1 MRKIDKIIFHCS
13 ATVEGQNISVATIRN
28 WHVKGRG
35 WSDIGYHY
43 YIGIDGK
50 INSGRPVNKI
60 GAHTKGENESSIGV
74 CYCGGLDANKK
85 AKDTRTEA
93 QKVAIIKLIKTLK
106 NIYPDASLHGHN
118 EFANKACP
126 CFDVQEEYAE
136 LQPKGYKRKSKT
148 NKSGGSDKKS

>member
-13 ATVEGQNISVATIRN
+13 ATIEGQNISVETIRD

-50 INSGRPVNKI
+50 IYSGRPVSRS
-60 GAHTKGENESSIGV
+60 GAHTKGENENSIGV
-74 CYCGGLDANKK
+74 CYCGGLDSKKK

-93 QKVAIIKLIKTLK
+93 QKGAIIKLIKILK
-106 NIYPDASLHGHN
+106 NIYPNATLHGHN

-126 CFDVQEEYAE
+126 CFDVQEEYSD
-136 LQPKGYKRKSKT
+136 LQPKGYKRSKKGDKSRGT
-148 NKSGGSDKKS
+148 NKEA